1 MPGKWDTSMKRL
13 LGENPEHFIKWLLPG
28 AELTGTVKL
37 QPPNLN
43 DREIEADNLCE
54 ATLNKKQ
61 CLVNFEFQ
69 SYRDDTMAKRMW
81 EYNVLATFSYNLPTY
96 SFVIYLKKCKVSRPF
111 FKWQFPTGKVI
122 HYFRFTIIKL
132 WETPPEKLKQTG
144 LVGIFPLMV
153 LAQDGKRP
161 EVVEEVITSLEAVG
175 GEAGKELL
183 SLTYIFA
190 SLTFEKEADRRW
202 LKGRFKMLRDVL
214 RDTWAYQEIMQE
226 GREEE
231 RQQRLKDQRQAIMT
245 MIQLRFPNM
254 TRLAKQQADAIE
266 EPEILQNLLLELLAI
281 QTEEQAEQILLVVSQ
296 KKKK

>member
-1 MPGKWDTSMKRL
+1 MS
-13 LGENPEHFIKWLLPG
+13 ENPEHFIKWLLPD
-28 AELTGTVKL
+28 AEFKGKAKYKS
-37 QPPNLN
+37 PNLN
-43 DREIEADNLCE
+43 DRQIEADNLY
-54 ATLNKKQ
+54 AITLNNLR
-61 CLVNFEFQ
+61 CLIHIEFQ
-69 SYRDDTMAKRMW
+69 SKYDKHMARRLW
-81 EYNVLATFSYNLPTY
+81 EYNTLATFKYKLPAY
-96 SFVIYLKKCKVSRPF
+96 SFVIYLKKCTVTKPEHVGIFPNGKQIHHF
-111 FKWQFPTGKVI
+111 QFTV
-122 HYFRFTIIKL
+122 IKL
-132 WETPPEKLKQTG
+132 WETPAEMLKQTG

-190 SLTFEKEADRRW
+190 SLTFEREADRRW

-231 RQQRLKDQRQAIMT
+231 RRQRLKDQRQAIMT
-245 MIQLRFPNM
+245 MIQLRFPNT

-281 QTEEQAEQILLVVSQ
+281 QTEEQAEQILLMVSQ